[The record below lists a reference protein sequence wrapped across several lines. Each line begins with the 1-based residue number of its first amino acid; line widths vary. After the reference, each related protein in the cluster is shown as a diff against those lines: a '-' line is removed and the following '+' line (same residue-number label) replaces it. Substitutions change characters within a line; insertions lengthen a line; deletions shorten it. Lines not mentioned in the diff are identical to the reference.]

1 MTPSARR
8 ESPIFVRTYDW
19 LRWLLPLTLEF
30 PKSQRFILAQRLQ
43 QKSLDF
49 YDHLVAAG
57 RRVDVDDH
65 LRQADVLLEQ
75 IRLNV
80 RLCRDL
86 KLLGPRQYEHAARLL
101 DEMGRLLGGWLAKQK
116 GPKEGGS
123 HE

>member
-1 MTPSARR
+1 MTTPPRR

-19 LRWLLPLTLEF
+19 LRWLLPLTMGF
-30 PKSQRFILAQRLQ
+30 PKSQRFVLAQRLQ

-57 RRVDVDDH
+57 RRVDVDEN

-80 RLCRDL
+80 RLCREM

-101 DEMGRLLGGWLAKQK
+101 DEIGRLLGGWLAKQK
-116 GPKEGGS
+116 GEKGGNVS
-123 HE
+123 